1 MQRYNTR
8 EVDCHLLS
16 FSIAKTSEKLLLND
30 RYSVSCGY
38 EKTFQNLTLT
48 FVRMEKMLLVN
59 SQNSSQNSVTRDS
72 VTKDRQ
78 QNRTT
83 TYTLYLY
90 IQYRYIFNVF
100 VYASVSSHFF
110 TSCFLSAFL
119 KLFFLLAKAYI
130 LSFFVVTCHVSRN
143 FTMDDKLIIQSVESG
158 CQLFFLTIHWCG
170 ILEKN
175 FLYIKLFLL

>member
-1 MQRYNTR
+1 M
-8 EVDCHLLS
+8 
-16 FSIAKTSEKLLLND
+16 LLND

-90 IQYRYIFNVF
+90 I
-100 VYASVSSHFF
+100 
-110 TSCFLSAFL
+110 
-119 KLFFLLAKAYI
+119 
-130 LSFFVVTCHVSRN
+130 
-143 FTMDDKLIIQSVESG
+143 
-158 CQLFFLTIHWCG
+158 
-170 ILEKN
+170 
-175 FLYIKLFLL
+175 